1 MDGYECPFDEL
12 LSRYATC
19 NDEIQATRE
28 ANTIWAWCSS
38 RYPVIEPDWEM
49 KLESKRIAANAHA
62 MVHSKLFS
70 PETLK
75 LDKHV
80 VDAAISCVPQDVRSR
95 EADTV
100 DSLRERIAACGFFD
114 DLQALKGGGREG
126 KKRVELNDTDYA
138 SPRRKSWSLVIED
151 THVHRGKRVRTMFN
165 YGKLNSR
172 IRTIAYATPMPTAVY
187 ALGKQCFCT
196 ARHLLSTGSA
206 MFPPNHCQLMAYYQ
220 IFRSKAGVHKD
231 NYKVDPDFRN
241 AMFRAFPFAR
251 FITGGVQVIPGLD
264 RAMQQGRAQIEM
276 FCQTASKNAQIDG
289 SDVWPQSAKAAASH
303 NSSTDSTLR
312 DPRIANTVSHI
323 AYKKAEQTKDAA
335 QLTLEDWRSTF
346 AGRVEC
352 VASDRL
358 YIVRL
363 DEPDGEF
370 KLGLVTSTGEPFDRD
385 ALTDE
390 GVTETVPHM
399 RALWFGRKG
408 AGFGWGKNPAFEPYG
423 GTGPKRIAN
432 DLPVESFLVEVTD
445 DDLTEAG
452 LASKWTEPKLKETF
466 TNDKLRWIAE
476 KYGLLVE
483 EPNRERP
490 KRKRA

>member
-12 LSRYATC
+12 RSRYATC

-251 FITGGVQVIPGLD
+251 FITGGMQVIPGLD

-289 SDVWPQSAKAAASH
+289 SDVMIFSVGRAKAHFRFHFPS
-303 NSSTDSTLR
+303 
-312 DPRIANTVSHI
+312 
-323 AYKKAEQTKDAA
+323 
-335 QLTLEDWRSTF
+335 
-346 AGRVEC
+346 G
-352 VASDRL
+352 
-358 YIVRL
+358 
-363 DEPDGEF
+363 
-370 KLGLVTSTGEPFDRD
+370 
-385 ALTDE
+385 TDE
-390 GVTETVPHM
+390 SKNALFKKTSQLDVHPNFTVELSH
-399 RALWFGRKG
+399 
-408 AGFGWGKNPAFEPYG
+408 
-423 GTGPKRIAN
+423 GTLFIFKS
-432 DLPVESFLVEVTD
+432 V
-445 DDLTEAG
+445 DDLLFQHDVVLCDDNPCTADRF
-452 LASKWTEPKLKETF
+452 AFCFRWMSIDRQCRFCAETGAMVGNEVVGF
-466 TNDKLRWIAE
+466 QDMGAMSGYALQSGDGISGDEQYQHDDCARHQLE
-476 KYGLLVE
+476 LESDDELV
-483 EPNRERP
+483 
-490 KRKRA
+490 RKRARLRAEIQEDWEFLMAPPPPIP

>member
-1 MDGYECPFDEL
+1 MVCSHCVQVTYKDRFSKKGTATEAEWKPIERSTRQVPAMDAGPTGMRTVMVNATTAHGVLFMKRPPFL
-12 LSRYATC
+12 
-19 NDEIQATRE
+19 
-28 ANTIWAWCSS
+28 
-38 RYPVIEPDWEM
+38 
-49 KLESKRIAANAHA
+49 
-62 MVHSKLFS
+62 
-70 PETLK
+70 
-75 LDKHV
+75 
-80 VDAAISCVPQDVRSR
+80 
-95 EADTV
+95 
-100 DSLRERIAACGFFD
+100 LREPPREDLVEGDDAKMEHICDRVCKVHAD
-114 DLQALKGGGREG
+114 DLSS
-126 KKRVELNDTDYA
+126 D
-138 SPRRKSWSLVIED
+138 
-151 THVHRGKRVRTMFN
+151 
-165 YGKLNSR
+165 
-172 IRTIAYATPMPTAVY
+172 
-187 ALGKQCFCT
+187 
-196 ARHLLSTGSA
+196 
-206 MFPPNHCQLMAYYQ
+206 
-220 IFRSKAGVHKD
+220 SKAFWHALASLHRIGRRAAAVPSLPCTPEGHSFTFTGCPQPLLPLLKD
-231 NYKVDPDFRN
+231 LAFRFERPLITWDVFGDVPPPEFCDPSL
-241 AMFRAFPFAR
+241 APAPAPPAL
-251 FITGGVQVIPGLD
+251 QL
-264 RAMQQGRAQIEM
+264 A
-276 FCQTASKNAQIDG
+276 ASGPMLPAA
-289 SDVWPQSAKAAASH
+289 VPWPQSAKAAASH

-323 AYKKAEQTKDAA
+323 AYKRAEQTKDAA